1 MEDKMQFI
9 RGTTP
14 SIDITVKSELDL
26 HLLTQVWL
34 RISQQKGKIV
44 VDKDITDLVDIDY
57 DEKLMIFKL
66 TQDDTLSFKPGD
78 AEIQMRILLN
88 DGTALACIAETVEIA
103 DINKDGVITPG
114 E

>member
-1 MEDKMQFI
+1 MKFI

-14 SIDITVKSELDL
+14 SIDVTVKSELDL

-34 RISQQKGKIV
+34 RISQQKGKV
-44 VDKDITDLVDIDY
+44 AVDKDISDIINIDY
-57 DEKLMIFKL
+57 DKNLMIFKI
-66 TQDDTLSFKPGD
+66 TQEETLSFKPGD
-78 AEIQMRILLN
+78 AEIQIRLLLS
-88 DGTALACIAETVEIA
+88 DGTALACDAETVEIG

>member
-1 MEDKMQFI
+1 MKFI

-34 RISQQKGKIV
+34 RISQQKGKIY
-44 VDKDITDLVDIDY
+44 VDKDITDLVEIDY
-57 DEKLMIFKL
+57 NKNLMIFRL
-66 TQDDTLSFKPGD
+66 TQDETLSFKAGE
-78 AEIQMRILLN
+78 AEIQIRMLLT
-88 DGTALACIAETVEIA
+88 DGTALACTAEPVEIA

>member
-1 MEDKMQFI
+1 MQFI

-14 SIDITVKSELDL
+14 SIDVTVKSELDL

-34 RISQQKGKIV
+34 RISQQKGKV
-44 VDKDITDLVDIDY
+44 AVDKDISDIINIDY
-57 DEKLMIFKL
+57 DKNLMIFKV
-66 TQDDTLSFKPGD
+66 TQEETLSLKPGE
-78 AEIQMRILLN
+78 AEIQIRLLLN
-88 DGTALACIAETVEIA
+88 DGTALACDAETVEIG

>member
-1 MEDKMQFI
+1 MQFI

-14 SIDITVKSELDL
+14 SIDITVTSELDL

-34 RISQQKGKIV
+34 RISQQKGKII
-44 VDKDITDLVDIDY
+44 VDKDITNMTNIDY
-57 DEKLMIFKL
+57 EKKQMFFKL

-78 AEIQMRILLN
+78 ADIQIRMLLS
-88 DGTALACIAETVEIA
+88 DGTALACIAEPVEIA
-103 DINKDGVITPG
+103 DVNKDGVITPG